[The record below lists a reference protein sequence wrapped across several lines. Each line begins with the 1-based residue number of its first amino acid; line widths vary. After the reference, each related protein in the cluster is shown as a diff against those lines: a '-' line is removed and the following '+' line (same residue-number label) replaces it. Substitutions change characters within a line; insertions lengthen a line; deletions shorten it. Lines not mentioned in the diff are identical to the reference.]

1 MIHSICFDIGGT
13 KTATGLISSCGSD
26 IRLLNQVP
34 TQPGLRI
41 FPTFFSHEVKT
52 IEQFSIENNIR
63 LSNTIMVSLPG
74 NFEPGNNIFFKEG
87 SGLQLLKRGEGYPSK
102 SISKWLFSK
111 LDRDYSLFAI
121 NDAMAQALGALLSN
135 QDMIKQQSTILYIG
149 PGTGL
154 GGAIIQVGKSVK
166 HTSFITDGHIYDF
179 LININGNH
187 VMAEDILS
195 GRGVFDHLNIDAK
208 ALNDQLRGQPLYHDY
223 VTLMGDVCVDIVM
236 AIKEGRVIKKYNTW
250 LAHECDEIKTM
261 NTVIL
266 GGSLGTQGIIGQSL
280 RLRLEAIGVTVIEGH
295 NPVLN
300 AFKGLHAEIRKGD
313 N

>member
-13 KTATGLISSCGSD
+13 KTATGLISSCGTD

-34 TQPGLRI
+34 TQPGLTS
-41 FPTFFSHEVKT
+41 FPAFFSHEVKQV
-52 IEQFSIENNIR
+52 EAFSRKNNIT
-63 LSNTIMVSLPG
+63 LSNTIMLSLPG
-74 NFEPGNNIFFKEG
+74 NFEPGNTIFFKEG

-102 SISKWLFSK
+102 SINKWLFSE
-111 LDRDYSLFAI
+111 LDRDYKLFAI
-121 NDAMAQALGALLSN
+121 NDAKAQALGALLQN
-135 QDMIKQQSTILYIG
+135 KGMIKLHSMILYIG

-154 GGAIIQVGKSVK
+154 GGAIIKVGESVN

-179 LININGNH
+179 LIDINGNH

-195 GRGVFDHLNIDAK
+195 GRGVFEHLNMDAK
-208 ALNDQLRGQPLYHDY
+208 ALNDQLNGQSSPHDY
-223 VTLMGDVCVDIVM
+223 VTLMGDVCVGIVK
-236 AIKEGRVIKKYNTW
+236 AIKEGRVIKKFDTW
-250 LAHECDEIKTM
+250 LAHECEEVKTI

-266 GGSLGTQGIIGQSL
+266 GGSLGTKGMIGQSL
-280 RLRLEAIGVTVIEGH
+280 RLRLEAIGVTVIQDQ

-300 AFKGLHAEIRKGD
+300 AFIGLSAAIRKSD